1 MKPVNIGIIG
11 LGSIAQLVHLPELK
25 KLHNANVVAVSEINK
40 NRLVTVGEKFGI
52 KNLYT
57 DYNEMLEK
65 ETLDAVIIATPTDM
79 HLPIA
84 LACIQKKKHLL
95 VEKPITRSMEE
106 TQQIIDAALTHQI
119 KVMVGMNFRYR
130 PDVML
135 LKSIINSGD
144 LGDIFYL
151 KCGWFRKQSSEGK
164 WFTKKESAGGGVI
177 LDLGI
182 VLLDLALWFMHFPE
196 IASVATQNFF
206 INTASV
212 EDCSLSMI
220 RCKPNALINLE
231 TSWSLSSEKD
241 TFYLDIYGTQ
251 GNASLNPLRVF
262 KKINDQQIDMT
273 PSGSDNY
280 LALFKKSYINEL
292 KHFLGAVQ
300 GVNPLFSPADESL
313 MRMKVIAS
321 MYQSA
326 NEKREI
332 ISPSPTLPKG
342 KGASL

>member
-1 MKPVNIGIIG
+1 MNQVKIGVIG
-11 LGSIAQLVHLPELK
+11 LGSIAQLVHLPMLK
-25 KLHNANVVAVSEINK
+25 KLNNAYITAVSEVNK
-40 NRLVTVGEKFGI
+40 NRLLSVGEKFGI

-57 DYNEMLEK
+57 NYEEMLEK
-65 ETLDAVIIATPTDM
+65 EELDAVIIATPTDT

-84 LACIQKKKHLL
+84 LACIEKKKHLL
-95 VEKPITRSMEE
+95 VEKPITRSIAE
-106 TQQIIDAALTHQI
+106 TQQIVDAAKKQNT

-135 LKSIINSGD
+135 LKSIIISGD
-144 LGDIFYL
+144 LGEIFYV
-151 KCGWFRKQSSEGK
+151 KCGWLRKQSSEGQ
-164 WFTKKESAGGGVI
+164 WFTKKDSSGGGVI

-182 VLLDLALWFMHFPE
+182 VLLDLSLWLLNFPE
-196 IASVATQNFF
+196 IASVSTQNFF
-206 INTASV
+206 INTSSV

-220 RCKPNALINLE
+220 RCRPNALINLE

-241 TFYLDIYGTQ
+241 TFYLDIYGTK

-262 KKINDQQIDMT
+262 KKMNDQQIDMT

-280 LALFKKSYINEL
+280 LSLFKKSYLNEL

-300 GVNPLFSPADESL
+300 GVNPLFSPAEESL
-313 MRMKVIAS
+313 PRMKIIAS

-326 NEKREI
+326 HEKKEI
-332 ISPSPTLPKG
+332 HFE
-342 KGASL
+342 

>member
-1 MKPVNIGIIG
+1 MNQVRIGIVG
-11 LGSIAQLVHLPELK
+11 LGSIAQLVHLPMLK
-25 KLHNANVVAVSEINK
+25 KLNNVIIVAVSEVNK
-40 NRLVTVGEKFGI
+40 NRLLNVGEKFGI

-57 DYNEMLEK
+57 NYEEMLEK
-65 ETLDAVIIATPTDM
+65 EELDAVIIATPTDS

-84 LACIQKKKHLL
+84 LKCIEKGKNIL
-95 VEKPITRSMEE
+95 VEKPISRSLEE
-106 TQQIIDAALTHQI
+106 TQLIVDAAKKHDT

-135 LKSIINSGD
+135 LKSIIMSGD
-144 LGDIFYL
+144 LGDIFYV
-151 KCGWFRKQSSEGK
+151 KCGWLRKQSSEGQ
-164 WFTKKESAGGGVI
+164 WFTKKETSGGGVM

-182 VLLDLALWFMHFPE
+182 VLLDLSLWLLSFPDIE
-196 IASVATQNFF
+196 SVSTQNFF
-206 INTASV
+206 INTTSV

-220 RCKPNALINLE
+220 RCRPNALINLE

-241 TFYLDIYGTQ
+241 TFYLDIYGTK
-251 GNASLNPLRVF
+251 GSASLNPLRVF

-280 LALFKKSYINEL
+280 LALFKKSYLNEL

-300 GVNPLFSPADESL
+300 GVNPLFSPAEESL
-313 MRMKVIAS
+313 LRMKIIAS

-326 NEKREI
+326 HNKKEVHFE
-332 ISPSPTLPKG
+332 
-342 KGASL
+342 

>member
-1 MKPVNIGIIG
+1 MNQIKIGIVG
-11 LGSIAQLVHLPELK
+11 LGSIAQLVHLPMLK
-25 KLHNANVVAVSEINK
+25 KLNNAAITAVSEVNK
-40 NRLVTVGEKFGI
+40 NRLLNVGEKFGI
-52 KNLYT
+52 KNQYVN
-57 DYNEMLEK
+57 YEEMLDRED
-65 ETLDAVIIATPTDM
+65 LDAVIIATPTNT

-84 LACIQKKKHLL
+84 LACIERKKYLL
-95 VEKPITRSMEE
+95 IEKPISRSIQE
-106 TQQIIDAALTHQI
+106 TQLIVDAAKKNDV

-144 LGDIFYL
+144 LGEIFYV
-151 KCGWFRKQSSEGK
+151 KCGWLRKQSSDGQ
-164 WFTKKESAGGGVI
+164 WFTKKESSGGGVI

-182 VLLDLALWFMHFPE
+182 VLLDLSLWLLNFPE
-196 IASVATQNFF
+196 IASVSTQNFS
-206 INTASV
+206 INTTSV

-220 RCKPNALINLE
+220 RCKPNALINME
-231 TSWSLSSEKD
+231 TSWSLNSEND
-241 TFYLDIYGTQ
+241 AFYLDIYGSK

-280 LALFKKSYINEL
+280 LSLFKKSYLNEL

-300 GVNPLFSPADESL
+300 GVNPLFSPAEESL
-313 MRMKVIAS
+313 PRMKVIDS

-326 NEKREI
+326 QSRKEVYF
-332 ISPSPTLPKG
+332 
-342 KGASL
+342 

>member
-1 MKPVNIGIIG
+1 MNQVKIGIIG
-11 LGSIAQLVHLPELK
+11 LGSIAQLVHLPMLK
-25 KLHNANVVAVSEINK
+25 KLNNANVTAASEINK
-40 NRLVTVGEKFGI
+40 SRLVSVGEKFGI

-57 DYNEMLEK
+57 NYEEMLEK
-65 ETLDAVIIATPTDM
+65 EELDAVIISTPTDS

-84 LACIQKKKHLL
+84 LTCIEKKKHLL
-95 VEKPITRSMEE
+95 VEKPITRSITE
-106 TQQIIDAALTHQI
+106 TQQIVDAAKKNDT

-135 LKSIINSGD
+135 LKSIIISGD
-144 LGDIFYL
+144 LGEIFYV
-151 KCGWFRKQSSEGK
+151 KCGWLRKQSSEGQ
-164 WFTKKESAGGGVI
+164 WFTKKDSSGGGVI

-182 VLLDLALWFMHFPE
+182 VLLDLSLWLLNFPE
-196 IASVATQNFF
+196 IASVSTQNFF
-206 INTASV
+206 INTTSV

-220 RCKPNALINLE
+220 RCRPNSLINLE

-241 TFYLDIYGTQ
+241 TFYLDIYGTK

-262 KKINDQQIDMT
+262 KKMNDQQIDMT

-280 LALFKKSYINEL
+280 LSLFKKSYLNEL

-300 GVNPLFSPADESL
+300 GVNPLFSPAEESL
-313 MRMKVIAS
+313 PRMKIIAS

-326 NEKREI
+326 HEKKEI
-332 ISPSPTLPKG
+332 QFE
-342 KGASL
+342 

>member
-1 MKPVNIGIIG
+1 MNQVKIGIIG
-11 LGSIAQLVHLPELK
+11 LGSIAQLVHLPMLK
-25 KLHNANVVAVSEINK
+25 KLNNANVTAVSEINK
-40 NRLVTVGEKFGI
+40 SRLVSVGEKFGI

-57 DYNEMLEK
+57 NYEEMLEK
-65 ETLDAVIIATPTDM
+65 EELDAVIISTPTDS

-84 LACIQKKKHLL
+84 LTCIEKKKHLL
-95 VEKPITRSMEE
+95 VEKPITRSITE
-106 TQQIIDAALTHQI
+106 TQQIVDAAKKNDT

-135 LKSIINSGD
+135 LKSIIISGD
-144 LGDIFYL
+144 LGEIFYV
-151 KCGWFRKQSSEGK
+151 KCGWLRKQSSEGQ
-164 WFTKKESAGGGVI
+164 WFTKKDSSGGGVI

-182 VLLDLALWFMHFPE
+182 VLLDLSLWLLNFPE
-196 IASVATQNFF
+196 IASVSTQNFF
-206 INTASV
+206 INTTSV

-220 RCKPNALINLE
+220 RCRPNSLINLE

-241 TFYLDIYGTQ
+241 TFYLDIYGTK

-262 KKINDQQIDMT
+262 KKMNDQQIDMT

-280 LALFKKSYINEL
+280 LSLFKKSYLNEL

-300 GVNPLFSPADESL
+300 GVNPLFSPAEESL
-313 MRMKVIAS
+313 PRMKIIAS

-326 NEKREI
+326 HEKKEI
-332 ISPSPTLPKG
+332 QFE
-342 KGASL
+342 

>member
-1 MKPVNIGIIG
+1 MNQVKIGIVG
-11 LGSIAQLVHLPELK
+11 LGSIAQLVHLPMLK
-25 KLHNANVVAVSEINK
+25 KLNNASIVAVSEINK
-40 NRLVTVGEKFGI
+40 NRLTSVGEKFGI

-57 DYNEMLEK
+57 NYEEMLEK
-65 ETLDAVIIATPTDM
+65 EELDAVIIATPTDS

-84 LACIQKKKHLL
+84 LACIEKNKHVL
-95 VEKPITRSMEE
+95 VEKPVSRSLAE
-106 TQQIIDAALTHQI
+106 TQQIVDAAKKHNT

-135 LKSIINSGD
+135 LKSIIMSGD
-144 LGDIFYL
+144 LGEIFYV
-151 KCGWFRKQSSEGK
+151 KCGWLRKQSSEGK
-164 WFTKKESAGGGVI
+164 WFTKKETSGGGVM

-182 VLLDLALWFMHFPE
+182 VLLDLSLWLLGFPE
-196 IASVATQNFF
+196 VASVSTQNFF
-206 INTASV
+206 INTTSV

-220 RCKPNALINLE
+220 RCRPNSLINME

-280 LALFKKSYINEL
+280 LSLFKKSYLNEL

-313 MRMKVIAS
+313 PRMKVIAS

-326 NEKREI
+326 TEKREVYFD
-332 ISPSPTLPKG
+332 
-342 KGASL
+342 

>member
-1 MKPVNIGIIG
+1 MNQVKIGIIG
-11 LGSIAQLVHLPELK
+11 LGSIAQLIHLPMLK
-25 KLHNANVVAVSEINK
+25 KLNNANITAVSELNK
-40 NRLVTVGEKFGI
+40 NRLMSVGEKFGI
-52 KNLYT
+52 KSLYT

-65 ETLDAVIIATPTDM
+65 EDLDAVIIATPTDT

-84 LACIQKKKHLL
+84 LACIEKKKNILI
-95 VEKPITRSMEE
+95 EKPISRSIKE
-106 TQQIIDAALTHQI
+106 TQILVDAIKKQGV

-144 LGDIFYL
+144 LGEIFYI
-151 KCGWFRKQSSEGK
+151 KCGWLRKQSSEGP
-164 WFTKKESAGGGVI
+164 WFTKKESSGGGVI
-177 LDLGI
+177 FDLGI
-182 VLLDLALWFMHFPE
+182 VLLDLSLWLLNYPE
-196 IASVATQNFF
+196 IASVSTQNFF
-206 INTASV
+206 INTTSV

-220 RCKPNALINLE
+220 RCKPNSLINME

-241 TFYLDIYGTQ
+241 TFYLDIYGMK

-262 KKINDQQIDMT
+262 KRINDQQIDMT

-280 LALFKKSYINEL
+280 LTLFKKSYVNEL

-300 GVNPLFSPADESL
+300 GVNPLFSPAEESL
-313 MRMKVIAS
+313 PRMRVIES

-326 NEKREI
+326 HENREI
-332 ISPSPTLPKG
+332 QFE
-342 KGASL
+342 

>member
-1 MKPVNIGIIG
+1 MNQVKIGIIG
-11 LGSIAQLVHLPELK
+11 LGSIAQLVHLPMLK
-25 KLHNANVVAVSEINK
+25 KLNNAAIIAVSEVNK
-40 NRLVTVGEKFGI
+40 NRLLSVGEKFGI

-57 DYNEMLEK
+57 NYEEMLEK
-65 ETLDAVIIATPTDM
+65 EELDAVIISTPTDS

-84 LACIQKKKHLL
+84 LTCIEKKKHLL
-95 VEKPITRSMEE
+95 VEKPITRSITE
-106 TQQIIDAALTHQI
+106 TQQIVDAAKKNDT

-135 LKSIINSGD
+135 LKSIIISGD
-144 LGDIFYL
+144 LGEIFYV
-151 KCGWFRKQSSEGK
+151 KCGWLRKQSSEGQ
-164 WFTKKESAGGGVI
+164 WFTKKDSSGGGVI

-182 VLLDLALWFMHFPE
+182 VLLDLSLWLLNFPE
-196 IASVATQNFF
+196 IASVSTQNFF
-206 INTASV
+206 INTTSV

-220 RCKPNALINLE
+220 RCRPNSLINIE

-241 TFYLDIYGTQ
+241 TFYLDIYGTK

-262 KKINDQQIDMT
+262 KKMNDQQIDMT

-280 LALFKKSYINEL
+280 LSLFKKSYLNEL

-300 GVNPLFSPADESL
+300 GVNPLFSPAEESL
-313 MRMKVIAS
+313 PRMKIIAS

-326 NEKREI
+326 HEKKEI
-332 ISPSPTLPKG
+332 QFE
-342 KGASL
+342 

>member
-1 MKPVNIGIIG
+1 MKQVKIGIIG
-11 LGSIAQLVHLPELK
+11 LGSIAQLVHLPMLK
-25 KLHNANVVAVSEINK
+25 KLNNATITAVSEINK
-40 NRLVTVGEKFGI
+40 NRLLSVGEKFGI

-57 DYNEMLEK
+57 NYEQMLEK
-65 ETLDAVIIATPTDM
+65 EELDAVIIATPTDS

-84 LACIQKKKHLL
+84 LACIEKKKHLL
-95 VEKPITRSMEE
+95 VEKPITRSITE
-106 TQQIIDAALTHQI
+106 TQQIVEAAKKQDT

-144 LGDIFYL
+144 LGEIFYV
-151 KCGWFRKQSSEGK
+151 KCGWLRKQSSEGQ
-164 WFTKKESAGGGVI
+164 WFTKKESSGGGVI

-182 VLLDLALWFMHFPE
+182 VLLDLSLWLLNFPE
-196 IASVATQNFF
+196 IASVSTQNFY
-206 INTASV
+206 INTTSV
-212 EDCSLSMI
+212 EDCSISMI
-220 RCKPNALINLE
+220 RCRPNALINLE

-241 TFYLDIYGTQ
+241 TFYLDIYGTK
-251 GNASLNPLRVF
+251 GNAFLNPLRVF

-280 LALFKKSYINEL
+280 LSLFKKSYLNEL

-300 GVNPLFSPADESL
+300 GVNPLFSPAEESL
-313 MRMKVIAS
+313 PRMKVIAS

-326 NEKREI
+326 HEKKEI
-332 ISPSPTLPKG
+332 QFV
-342 KGASL
+342 

>member
-1 MKPVNIGIIG
+1 LN
-11 LGSIAQLVHLPELK
+11 
-25 KLHNANVVAVSEINK
+25 NANVTAVSEINK
-40 NRLVTVGEKFGI
+40 SRLVSVGEKFGI

-57 DYNEMLEK
+57 NYEEMLEK
-65 ETLDAVIIATPTDM
+65 EELDAVIISTPTDS

-84 LACIQKKKHLL
+84 LTCIEKKKHLL
-95 VEKPITRSMEE
+95 VEKPITRSITE
-106 TQQIIDAALTHQI
+106 TQQIVDAAKKNDT

-135 LKSIINSGD
+135 LKSIIISGD
-144 LGDIFYL
+144 LGEIFYV
-151 KCGWFRKQSSEGK
+151 KCGWLRKQSSEGQ
-164 WFTKKESAGGGVI
+164 WFTKKDSSGGGVI

-182 VLLDLALWFMHFPE
+182 VLLDLSLWLLNFPE
-196 IASVATQNFF
+196 IASVSTQNFF
-206 INTASV
+206 INTTSV

-220 RCKPNALINLE
+220 RCRPNSLINLE

-241 TFYLDIYGTQ
+241 TFYLDIYGTK

-262 KKINDQQIDMT
+262 KKMNDQQIDMT

-280 LALFKKSYINEL
+280 LSLFKKSYLNEL

-300 GVNPLFSPADESL
+300 GVNPLFSPAEESL
-313 MRMKVIAS
+313 PRMKIIAS

-326 NEKREI
+326 HEKKEI
-332 ISPSPTLPKG
+332 QFE
-342 KGASL
+342 